1 MKKLFTLLL
10 AATLFV
16 GCDNTKTDKVIPLAG
31 TILED
36 GTIMKV
42 ESDPITVSVKVLNST
57 DQDQILKLSYGIDK
71 TDELITLKAGDTTL
85 VESNCSGHDCTE
97 WIAVG
102 SDDNPQLRGPAGLQ
116 PYSPHGGEFRL
127 TWQTVSPGLMK
138 LVYWDQSGQPMDD
151 RIYSADVDWKYE
163 LVWGTPVA
171 NDPGQ
176 KISAGNPWTNTLEI
190 KTVKC
195 TTVADPS
202 SPTGFSCN

>member
-16 GCDNTKTDKVIPLAG
+16 ACNNTKKSEGDLK
-31 TILED
+31 
-36 GTIMKV
+36 
-42 ESDPITVSVKVLNST
+42 SDPVTVSVKVTNST
-57 DQDQILKLSYGIDK
+57 DQDQTFKLSYGIDAK
-71 TDELITLKAGDTTL
+71 DTLVTIKAGDTAL

-97 WIAVG
+97 WIAV
-102 SDDNPQLRGPAGLQ
+102 NPGLVGPAGTRN
-116 PYSPHGGEFRL
+116 PSDGEFRL
-127 TWQTVSPGLMK
+127 DWQIVSPGLMK
-138 LVYWDQSGQPMDD
+138 MTYWDESGQPMDD
-151 RIYSADVDWKYE
+151 RIYSADVEWKYE

-171 NDPGQ
+171 DDKGQ

-195 TTVADPS
+195 TTIVDPS

>member
-16 GCDNTKTDKVIPLAG
+16 GCNNTKTDKVIPLAG

-36 GTIMKV
+36 GTIMNV
-42 ESDPITVSVKVLNST
+42 ESDPITVSVKVTNST
-57 DQDQILKLSYGIDK
+57 DQDQTFKLSYGIDAK
-71 TDELITLKAGDTTL
+71 DTL
-85 VESNCSGHDCTE
+85 VTIKAKTTEIIESNCSGHDCTE
-97 WIAVG
+97 WIAV
-102 SDDNPQLRGPAGLQ
+102 NPGLIGPAGTKN
-116 PYSPHGGEFRL
+116 PSGGEFRL
-127 TWQTVSPGLMK
+127 SWQIVSPGLMK
-138 LVYWDQSGQPMDD
+138 MTYWDESGQPMDD
-151 RIYSADVDWKYE
+151 RIYSADVEWKYE

-176 KISAGNPWTNTLEI
+176 KISAGNPWTNSLEI
-190 KTVKC
+190 KTIKC